1 MERTRPQCARVVSR
15 ARVGRVRACVGCESS
30 RCRGA
35 AGRRTDRARART
47 ERTHALASLVL
58 KRRVERA
65 AYDDDDDEVETRA
78 GRCRR

>member
-1 MERTRPQCARVVSR
+1 MNGWSAFRSVRVLCR
-15 ARVGRVRACVGCESS
+15 ARASDACVRASGASRVGVGV
-30 RCRGA
+30 RLG
-35 AGRRTDRARART
+35 DART
-47 ERTHALASLVL
+47 ERAHAQSALASLVL